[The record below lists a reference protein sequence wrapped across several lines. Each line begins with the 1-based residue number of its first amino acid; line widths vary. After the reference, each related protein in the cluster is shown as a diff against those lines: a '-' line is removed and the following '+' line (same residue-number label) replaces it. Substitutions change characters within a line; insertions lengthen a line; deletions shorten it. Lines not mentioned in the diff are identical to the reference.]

1 MTGSGIRVGLGGRAW
16 YRDSSIR
23 VTGSGIR
30 VTGSGVKVTGSGMMV
45 GLGDMEW

>member
-30 VTGSGVKVTGSGMMV
+30 GDREWCKG
-45 GLGDMEW
+45 GLGDWDWYKGGAG